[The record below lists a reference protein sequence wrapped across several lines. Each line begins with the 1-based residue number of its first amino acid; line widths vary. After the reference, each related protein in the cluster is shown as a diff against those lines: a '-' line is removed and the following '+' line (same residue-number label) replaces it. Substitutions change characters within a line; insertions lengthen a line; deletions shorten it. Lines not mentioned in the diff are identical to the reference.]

1 MSSLFDHGLAR
12 RDANY
17 EPLTPVDFIARAAQV
32 YGNRLAVVH
41 GAVRRTW
48 AQTYERAQR
57 LAGAL
62 AAAGIQRGD
71 TVASLLARLQIDD
84 AQASQILRNN
94 PQARALYQ
102 LVPGKVIRANVAAD
116 GKLVSLRYLNGGNL
130 VAVDRK
136 GNDLLV
142 KQDAAQ
148 LERRVLMK
156 SAEIRNSLF
165 GATDAAG
172 LSDSIATQIA
182 DIFSTDID

>member
-71 TVASLLARLQIDD
+71 TVAVMLPNIPAMVEALSACRCWAPCSTPSTPAWIRPACCSCWATAR
-84 AQASQILRNN
+84 
-94 PQARALYQ
+94 PAR
-102 LVPGKVIRANVAAD
+102 
-116 GKLVSLRYLNGGNL
+116 
-130 VAVDRK
+130 
-136 GNDLLV
+136 
-142 KQDAAQ
+142 
-148 LERRVLMK
+148 
-156 SAEIRNSLF
+156 
-165 GATDAAG
+165 
-172 LSDSIATQIA
+172 
-182 DIFSTDID
+182 

>member
-1 MSSLFDHGLAR
+1 MLFR
-12 RDANY
+12 
-17 EPLTPVDFIARAAQV
+17 
-32 YGNRLAVVH
+32 
-41 GAVRRTW
+41 
-48 AQTYERAQR
+48 
-57 LAGAL
+57 
-62 AAAGIQRGD
+62 
-71 TVASLLARLQIDD
+71 S
-84 AQASQILRNN
+84 
-94 PQARALYQ
+94 
-102 LVPGKVIRANVAAD
+102 ANVAAD

-182 DIFSTDID
+182 DIFSTDIDFHRDMRKGDRFSVVY